1 MSQTIIPAISTD
13 DHVVL
18 PTGAERVRE
27 GKALLRDDDLYLRV
41 SEIFRALA
49 DSSRAKIVDAL
60 LHQELCTSDLAPI
73 VGISESAVSQHLRM
87 LRLLRVVKSH
97 RHGNRVFY
105 SLEDEHVRS
114 LLILTV
120 DHLQHQRTGE

>member
-1 MSQTIIPAISTD
+1 MSQAIVPITATD

-18 PTGAERVRE
+18 PAGAERVRE

-87 LRLLRVVKSH
+87 LKLLRVVKSH

-105 SLEDEHVRS
+105 ALDDEHVRS